1 MIPVQPAPIFNNI
14 ANNNESLDRTQI
26 NVLNVKIIILVNYY
40 YILGLAYNKISPCHE
55 NVKNL

>member
-1 MIPVQPAPIFNNI
+1 MIPVQPAPIFDNI

-26 NVLNVKIIILVNYY
+26 NVKIIILVNYY
-40 YILGLAYNKISPCHE
+40 ILGLAYTKISPCHE

>member
-40 YILGLAYNKISPCHE
+40 ILGLVYNKISPCHE

>member
-1 MIPVQPAPIFNNI
+1 MIPVQPAPIFDNI

-40 YILGLAYNKISPCHE
+40 ILGLAYNKYHL
-55 NVKNL
+55 VMKM

>member
-40 YILGLAYNKISPCHE
+40 ILGLAYNKISPCHE